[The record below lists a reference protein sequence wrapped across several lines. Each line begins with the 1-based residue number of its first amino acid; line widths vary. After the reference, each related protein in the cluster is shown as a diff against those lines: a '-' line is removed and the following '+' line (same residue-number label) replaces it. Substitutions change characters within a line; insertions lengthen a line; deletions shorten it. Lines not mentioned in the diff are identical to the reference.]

1 MDSLTK
7 WFDPQSPAWS
17 LVGVAVALVCAI
29 IIYRLCFAAFS
40 RWSKRTGTPVD
51 DVAIRQLRG
60 PLFWLLP
67 VASLAFAVPLLRVGQ
82 GTLAV
87 VQQAHTALVILL
99 VAWLAVRL
107 LKVIEVVVRQRFDA
121 TVSDNLQ
128 ARAVHTQVRAFRN
141 IVTFVIG
148 LLALAF
154 VLMTFDSIRQLGVG
168 LLASAGVA
176 GMAIGFA
183 AQRSV
188 AAVIAGIQVA
198 LTQPV
203 RVDDVVIIEGEWGKV
218 EEITLTYVVIRTWD
232 LRRLLVPMTI
242 ILERP
247 LQNWTRTSAE
257 LLGTVEL
264 TLDYQTPVRELRDE
278 LERILKE
285 EPELWDGEAW
295 GLQVTETSEQG
306 VTVRALMSAANSGDL
321 WDLRCLV
328 REKLVAFVA
337 ERYPASLPRLRAE
350 VHRLEAAA

>member
-1 MDSLTK
+1 MDTLTK
-7 WFDPQSPAWS
+7 WLDPDSPAWS
-17 LVGVAVALVCAI
+17 LVGMAVALAFAI
-29 IIYRLCFAAFS
+29 IIYRIIVAAFA
-40 RWSKRTGTPVD
+40 RWSRRTGTPVD

-67 VASLAFAVPLLRVGQ
+67 VASLALAADLLPVGE

-107 LKVIEVVVRQRFDA
+107 LKVVEVVVRQRFDA
-121 TVSDNLQ
+121 TVEDNLQ

-148 LLALAF
+148 LLAVAF
-154 VLMTFDSIRQLGVG
+154 VLMTFDGIRQLGVG

-203 RVDDVVIIEGEWGKV
+203 RVDDVVIVEGEWGRV

-232 LRRLLVPMTI
+232 LRRLIVPMTT

-247 LQNWTRTSAE
+247 FQNWTRTSAD
-257 LLGTVEL
+257 LLGTVTF
-264 TLDYQTPVRELRDE
+264 TLDYQTPVDEVRDE
-278 LERILKE
+278 LKRILDDQ
-285 EPELWDGEAW
+285 PELWDGEAW
-295 GLQVTETSEQG
+295 GLQVTDTSDHG
-306 VTVRALMSAANSGDL
+306 VTVRALMSAADSGKL

-337 ERYPASLPRLRAE
+337 ERYPAALPRVRAE
-350 VHRLEAAA
+350 VEGLEAA